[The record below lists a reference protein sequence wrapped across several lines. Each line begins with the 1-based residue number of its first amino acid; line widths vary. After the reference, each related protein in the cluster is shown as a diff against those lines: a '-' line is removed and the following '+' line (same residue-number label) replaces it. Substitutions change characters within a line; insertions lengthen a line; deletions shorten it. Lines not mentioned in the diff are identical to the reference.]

1 MTIRTNPVG
10 ISVAIQTILA
20 DRGRGNLPEFNEAF
34 GSLDAS
40 ASYNVTDKITVF
52 LEGVNLTDEVRI
64 ENNNAVRRIGNETF
78 GSRYFFGVRAKF

>member
-1 MTIRTNPVG
+1 MSIVTGAARQAGRHATAEYREGTMTKSIRTRLWLG
-10 ISVAIQTILA
+10 
-20 DRGRGNLPEFNEAF
+20 
-34 GSLDAS
+34 GSS
-40 ASYNVTDKITVF
+40 AAMTLF